1 MHNIFK
7 GLITAVITPFKNNK
21 LDLTSLEKIL
31 KYQMAAE
38 IDGIVV
44 AGSTGEGSSL
54 SFEEYK
60 LLLQTSKEIINKC
73 IPVIAGC
80 SSNNTAYAVEL
91 AAESTKIKVD
101 GFMASPPS
109 YLKPTQEGIYK
120 HFEAVH
126 EASNLPIMLYSAPSR
141 SGVDFADETILNL
154 AKLPRIVALKDCGV
168 DLERPL
174 RIREIAAKDFNL
186 LTGNDE
192 VALAYSAQGG
202 VGWVSV
208 AANIAPKLCKE
219 LLDKWYKSDVAG
231 SLEIHQQLLPLYKA
245 LFVESNPIPVK
256 YAAHYLGLSSNEIR
270 LPLTEASRNTKQQI
284 EEAIKKLSLLGVL
297 LPGL

>member
-1 MHNIFK
+1 MQNIFK
-7 GLITAVITPFKNNK
+7 GLITAIITPFKNNK

-38 IDGIVV
+38 TDGVVV

-60 LLLQTSKEIINKC
+60 LLLQASMEIVNKR
-73 IPVIAGC
+73 ISVIAGC

-91 AAESTKIKVD
+91 AAESTKIGVD

-120 HFEAVH
+120 HFEAMH
-126 EASNLPIMLYSAPSR
+126 EASNLPIMLYSVSSR
-141 SGVDFADETILNL
+141 SGVDFADETIFKL
-154 AKLPRIVALKDCGV
+154 AKLSRIVALKDCGA

-174 RIREIAAKDFNL
+174 RVRAVAGEDFNL

-192 VALAYSAQGG
+192 AALAYSAQGG

-208 AANIAPKLCKE
+208 TSNIAPKLCRE
-219 LLDKWYKSDVAG
+219 LLDKWYKNDVAG
-231 SLEIHQQLLPLYKA
+231 SLEIHRQLLPLYKA
-245 LFVESNPIPVK
+245 LFAESNPIPVK
-256 YAAHYLGLSSNEIR
+256 YAAHYLGLSGNEIR
-270 LPLTEASRNTKQQI
+270 LPLTEASYNTKQQI
-284 EEAIKKLSLLGVL
+284 EEAIKKLLKIPSLEGA
-297 LPGL
+297 

>member
-1 MHNIFK
+1 MQNIFK
-7 GLITAVITPFKNNK
+7 GLITAIITPFKNNK

-60 LLLQTSKEIINKC
+60 LLLQASMEIVNKR

-91 AAESTKIKVD
+91 AAESTKIGVD

-120 HFEAVH
+120 HFEAMH
-126 EASNLPIMLYSAPSR
+126 KASNLPIMLYSVSSR
-141 SGVDFADETILNL
+141 SGVDFADETIFKL
-154 AKLPRIVALKDCGV
+154 AKLPRIVALKDCGA

-174 RIREIAAKDFNL
+174 RVRAVAGEDFNL

-192 VALAYSAQGG
+192 AALAYTAQGG

-208 AANIAPKLCKE
+208 TSNIAPKLCRE
-219 LLDKWYKSDVAG
+219 LLNKWYKNDVAG
-231 SLEIHQQLLPLYKA
+231 SLEIHRQLLPLYKA
-245 LFVESNPIPVK
+245 LFAESNPISVK
-256 YAAHYLGLSSNEIR
+256 YAAHYLGLSSDEIR
-270 LPLTEASRNTKQQI
+270 LPLTEASYNTKQQI
-284 EEAIKKLSLLGVL
+284 EEAIKKLLKIPSLEGA
-297 LPGL
+297 